1 MTTTVRFVRQRPNR
15 EGETLF
21 VQFLLAFGGG
31 FALFLTVIF
40 GLTLGY
46 RALYAGRIFPGV
58 SIAGVDLSGLS
69 SNDAAQRLS
78 TQLTYPYNGIIIF
91 KDGEKIWATNPSQL
105 GLVFDPGATTNMAFQ
120 FGRSLNIFTS
130 LNDQLNSAQVG
141 VDLPPIVAYD
151 QRVAYNFLQALAN
164 EIDKPAIEA
173 SLAINGVDVIAQPG
187 QVGRRLNVDATLV
200 YLNAQLQ
207 TFRDGEVPLVITDAP
222 PDIVDVSTQA
232 ELARNVLAAP
242 FALVLPDAKP
252 GDPGPWF
259 IEPLAVGDM
268 LRVSRVR
275 TDSGA
280 ATYRLELDPQKLE
293 ARLREL
299 SSQIDQNEENARFT
313 FNDETRQLDLIQSS
327 KIGRVMDIPRTI
339 QTIQNA
345 IALGYQS
352 ASIELNVTQP
362 QVADDTSAQS
372 LNITQLVGS
381 QATYFYGSSTA
392 RMQNIQTA
400 AAKFHGLLVAPGETF
415 SMGNALGD
423 VSLDSGYAEALIIY
437 GGRTIKGVG
446 GGVCQVSTTL
456 FRTVFF
462 AGFPVAERYA
472 HAYRVYYY
480 ELRQG
485 GGYDPNMAGL
495 DATVYFPVVDFKFT
509 NDTPYWMLMETYFDP
524 QAYTLTWKLYSTSDG
539 RSVTYTNSGPQN
551 VVSAQSLPS
560 SSMPIS
566 KKANS
571 ARPTTPLKVQMSPSN
586 APSCATMPC
595 TFRTNSSPT
604 TSPGAPCANTAP
616 VSTTQKKSPNAVAC
630 ANNPGTDAWYNFA
643 PPKRRNQWFQKTC
656 SKSYVARPVSAKKPA
671 C

>member
-551 VVSAQSLPS
+551 VVSAPEPS
-560 SSMPIS
+560 I
-566 KKANS
+566 
-571 ARPTTPLKVQMSPSN
+571 QFN
-586 APSCATMPC
+586 ADFKEGE
-595 TFRTNSSPT
+595 FRQTDYAAEGADVTIERTVMRNNALHFQDKFVTHYQPWRAVCEYG
-604 TSPGAPCANTAP
+604 PGIDDPEKIA
-616 VSTTQKKSPNAVAC
+616 
-630 ANNPGTDAWYNFA
+630 
-643 PPKRRNQWFQKTC
+643 KRRGLCQ
-656 SKSYVARPVSAKKPA
+656 
-671 C
+671 

>member
-362 QVADDTSAQS
+362 QVADDASAQS

-551 VVSAQSLPS
+551 VVSAPEPS
-560 SSMPIS
+560 I
-566 KKANS
+566 
-571 ARPTTPLKVQMSPSN
+571 QFN
-586 APSCATMPC
+586 ADFKEGE
-595 TFRTNSSPT
+595 FRQTDYAAEGADVTIERTVMRNNALHFQDKFVTHYQPWRAVCEYG
-604 TSPGAPCANTAP
+604 PGIDDPEKIA
-616 VSTTQKKSPNAVAC
+616 
-630 ANNPGTDAWYNFA
+630 
-643 PPKRRNQWFQKTC
+643 KRRGLCQ
-656 SKSYVARPVSAKKPA
+656 
-671 C
+671 